1 MSNVPRGG
9 LGRLLAPLAV
19 ILVAALAIG
28 GASLASAGSDALK
41 KKEKVRVK
49 CPNTPGKKVTCKLKG
64 QLPEGPRGPRGPR
77 GDKGKTGAQ
86 GQPGQPGAPGMSG
99 YEIVNETF
107 TDVFAPDSNST
118 RGLSEV
124 KTVSCP
130 AGKRVIGGGADLGT
144 NAGQNGQQ
152 RQMIVSSSVPNGTG
166 DGWNVQL
173 FNNSTS
179 FGSSIDVK
187 AYAICVNVG

>member
-1 MSNVPRGG
+1 MFVVPRGI
-9 LGRLLAPLAV
+9 LGRMLAPVVVLLVGAV
-19 ILVAALAIG
+19 AIG
-28 GASLASAGSDALK
+28 GVSLASAGSDALR
-41 KKEKVRVK
+41 KKEKVRIK
-49 CPNTPGKKVTCKLKG
+49 CPNVPGKKVTCKLKG

-86 GQPGQPGAPGMSG
+86 GQPGPPGMSG
-99 YEIVNETF
+99 YEVVTETF

-152 RQMIVSSSVPNGTG
+152 RQMSVSASAPNGTG

-179 FGSSIDVK
+179 FGSSIDLK
-187 AYAICVNVG
+187 AYAICANVG

>member
-1 MSNVPRGG
+1 MSIVPRGG
-9 LGRLLAPLAV
+9 LGRVLAPLV
-19 ILVAALAIG
+19 LLLVAAVAIG
-28 GASLASAGSDALK
+28 GVSLASAGSNALR

-49 CPNTPGKKVTCKLKG
+49 CPNAPGKKVTCKLKG

-86 GQPGQPGAPGMSG
+86 GQPGPPGVSG
-99 YEIVNETF
+99 YEIVTETF

-124 KTVSCP
+124 KTVDCP

-152 RQMIVSSSVPNGTG
+152 RQMIVSASVPNGTG